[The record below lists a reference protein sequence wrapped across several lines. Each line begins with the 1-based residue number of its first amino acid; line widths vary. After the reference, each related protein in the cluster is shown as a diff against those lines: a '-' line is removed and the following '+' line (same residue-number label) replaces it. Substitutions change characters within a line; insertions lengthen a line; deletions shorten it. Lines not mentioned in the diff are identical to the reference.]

1 MTVDDQ
7 LDVVASL
14 FSGLRGELHSGS
26 SASSSSTSTSSQ
38 ETLRIN
44 ASVRKATL
52 NVTICKIDSQGEFAG
67 NLPCVSGDS
76 NRGSVST

>member
-14 FSGLRGELHSGS
+14 SSGLRGELHSGS
-26 SASSSSTSTSSQ
+26 SASSGSTSTSSQ

-44 ASVRKATL
+44 VSVRKATL
-52 NVTICKIDSQGEFAG
+52 TIPYVK
-67 NLPCVSGDS
+67 
-76 NRGSVST
+76 